1 MFRLFPLQFIN
12 ATRTKKNN
20 YIAYHKN
27 HYSLYLRYFFNYSYN
42 CFAKKQIFC
51 DNNSNFFPGYNR
63 GVRTLVRKFS
73 LPSTS
78 MREETADQLC
88 SSLGEASLNENTA
101 NEELVI
107 PSGINPLNPDGTPK
121 TKNQLKNEIKKAAK
135 MEKFMSKQGKVA
147 EMQKASAAGK
157 MKTLDKRGE
166 VDERL
171 LQVPKG
177 EKKPIHEIPMAD
189 AYNPKAVEY
198 CWYSWWEAQG
208 FFKPECNRKSNIWK
222 VFLKNDCLFLFL
234 AQNLENREQFVLVV
248 PPPNV
253 TGSLHLGHTLTA
265 AVEDSLA
272 RWHRMCGHEVL
283 YVPGSDHAG
292 IATQAV
298 VEKRLAKERKL
309 TKHDLGREA
318 FLAEVWKW
326 KEAYGNRI
334 YDQFRRMGSSVDWE
348 RACFTLDPKCVEA
361 VNEAFCR
368 MFDDGLIF
376 RANRLVHWCG
386 KLKTA
391 LSDLEVE
398 MKEIEPKTL
407 ISGIQGHEPG
417 KKYEFGVM
425 YSFSY
430 KLAEDSSK
438 EIVISTTRPETVFAD
453 VAIAVNARDVRY
465 FEFHGKHVIHPVTG
479 ASLPVI
485 CDDAADP
492 EFGTGALK
500 VSPGHDHIDFEMGKR
515 HGLPCVSVFDADNRL
530 LPICG
535 PQFSGLPRYE
545 AREQVV
551 AFCKQ
556 NGTWRG
562 DAPHAMVLP
571 VCTRSGD
578 FVEPRM
584 MPQWW
589 LNCREMAADACEA
602 VRSGAL
608 QISPKDHERE
618 WFYWLENIHDWCLSR
633 QLWWGHRVP
642 AYRIIGHVDERGE
655 EIWVAGRSEEEA
667 IQRARARLPNF
678 QGEIELIQDD
688 DVLDTWFSSGLWPL
702 STLNWPNVEDSDFCR
717 FYPQSILETG
727 SDILFFWV
735 ARMVMMGKYLTGQLP
750 FKQILLHAMV
760 RDAYGRKMSKSLGN
774 VIDPLDVIEGCTLEH
789 LQYQLDGGNLDA
801 KEIIVAKEGQKRDF
815 PHGIP
820 ECGTDALRFALC
832 SYVAAGRDINMNIT
846 RVEGYRRFCNKLW
859 NATKFALMKLGSD
872 YVPPVEASLSA
883 EFLQFCGLPEL
894 WILQKLSAASEGAN
908 RNFAAFNLMTV
919 TSAAHQFWLYEVCDV
934 FIEAVK
940 PVLPGSKS
948 AADVL
953 YLVLEQGLQLLHP
966 MMPFLTEELW
976 QRLPR
981 RPQFTLPSICLAA
994 YPQALSASE
1003 FITSGAAKFEEIVGV
1018 VRAVRSAATDRK
1030 LPPKTST
1037 IHVAS
1042 QGPLY
1047 QVLKENEVVVQALTK
1062 AAVGRV
1068 EVVEMGEGE
1077 ELPLPEGTEAA
1088 IKLFLK

>member
-1 MFRLFPLQFIN
+1 MFFSNQTIYSVALILAHN
-12 ATRTKKNN
+12 A
-20 YIAYHKN
+20 
-27 HYSLYLRYFFNYSYN
+27 
-42 CFAKKQIFC
+42 
-51 DNNSNFFPGYNR
+51 
-63 GVRTLVRKFS
+63 
-73 LPSTS
+73 
-78 MREETADQLC
+78 
-88 SSLGEASLNENTA
+88 
-101 NEELVI
+101 
-107 PSGINPLNPDGTPK
+107 
-121 TKNQLKNEIKKAAK
+121 
-135 MEKFMSKQGKVA
+135 
-147 EMQKASAAGK
+147 
-157 MKTLDKRGE
+157 
-166 VDERL
+166 
-171 LQVPKG
+171 
-177 EKKPIHEIPMAD
+177 
-189 AYNPKAVEY
+189 
-198 CWYSWWEAQG
+198 
-208 FFKPECNRKSNIWK
+208 
-222 VFLKNDCLFLFL
+222 
-234 AQNLENREQFVLVV
+234 ENREQFVIVV

-272 RWHRMCGHEVL
+272 RWHRMNGREVL
-283 YVPGSDHAG
+283 FIPGSDHAG

-298 VEKRLAKERKL
+298 VEKRLTKERKL
-309 TKHDLGREA
+309 TRHDLGREA

-334 YDQFRRMGSSVDWE
+334 YDQMRRMGSSVDWD
-348 RACFTLDPKCVEA
+348 RACFTLDPKSVAA
-361 VNEAFCR
+361 VNEAFVR
-368 MFDDGLIF
+368 LFDDGLIF

-398 MKEIEPKTL
+398 MREIEPRTM
-407 ISGIQGHEPG
+407 ISGIHGHDPS

-425 YSFSY
+425 YSFAY
-430 KLAEDSSK
+430 KLAEDPAK

-453 VAIAVNARDVRY
+453 VAIAVNAKDARY

-479 ASLPVI
+479 ASIPVI

-500 VSPGHDHIDFEMGKR
+500 VSPGHDHIDFDMGKR
-515 HGLPCVSVFDADNRL
+515 HGLPCISVFDEDNRL
-530 LPICG
+530 LPVCG
-535 PQFSGLPRYE
+535 SLFSGLPRYE
-545 AREQVV
+545 ARERVV
-551 AFCKQ
+551 AVCKE

-589 LNCREMAADACEA
+589 LNCREMAADAVEA

-608 QISPKDHERE
+608 QISPKEHERD
-618 WFYWLENIHDWCLSR
+618 WYYWLENIRDWCLSR

-642 AYRIIGHVDERGE
+642 AYRVIGHVDERGE
-655 EIWVAGRSEEEA
+655 EIWVAGRSMEEA
-667 IQRARARLPNF
+667 KERAHARLPATV
-678 QGEIELIQDD
+678 GEDIELVQDD

-702 STLNWPNVEDSDFCR
+702 TTLNWPNVEDADFCR
-717 FYPQSILETG
+717 FFPQSILETG

-735 ARMVMMGKYLTGQLP
+735 ARMVMLGKYLTGQLP
-750 FKQILLHAMV
+750 FKQVLLHAMV

-774 VIDPLDVIEGCTLEH
+774 VIDPLDVIEGCTLAQ
-789 LQYQLDGGNLDA
+789 LQAQLDGGNLDPREVA
-801 KEIIVAKEGQKRDF
+801 IAKEGQKRDF

-832 SYVAAGRDINMNIT
+832 SYVAAGRDINLNIA

-872 YVPPVEASLSA
+872 YVPPAEPSLTLTE

-894 WILQKLSAASEGAN
+894 WILSKLSAAAEAAN
-908 RNFAAFNLMTV
+908 RNFAAFNLMNV
-919 TSAAHQFWLYEVCDV
+919 TAAAHQFWLYEVCDV

-940 PVLPGSKS
+940 PVLPGSKT

-953 YLVLEQGLQLLHP
+953 YLCLEQGLQLLHP

-981 RPQFTLPSICLAA
+981 RPAQSVASISLAA
-994 YPQALSASE
+994 FPQALPASE
-1003 FITSGAAKFEEIVGV
+1003 VISVGAAKFEEVVSV
-1018 VRAVRSAATDRK
+1018 VRAIRSAATDRK

-1037 IHVAS
+1037 VAVLVDAADAQS
-1042 QGPLY
+1042 GLRAA
-1047 QVLKENEVVVQALTK
+1047 LKENEAVVQALTR

-1068 EVVEMGEGE
+1068 EIADAAVDVEGCE
-1077 ELPLPEGTEAA
+1077 ELPMTEENAVAA
-1088 IKLFLK
+1088 IKLFLKA